1 MTFLVSVTSDTF
13 PFLQTVRPHSYLT
26 WSTGLIMV
34 VPPSQTL
41 AHTPQSRKILPRLS
55 RLIQCL
61 CRTNTLWNQTV
72 RDPDVETFTT
82 ISSHLLPTPKL
93 KRFFQTISL
102 AQATSFRRKLPL
114 IKACYEEKLAGTGLR
129 CCWFTTVSS
138 CSHLMFTTFSFENKV
153 VGVFLP
159 NKRC

>member
-1 MTFLVSVTSDTF
+1 MTFLVSATSDTF
-13 PFLQTVRPHSYLT
+13 PLLQTVRPHSYKT
-26 WSTGLIMV
+26 WSAGLIMV
-34 VPPSQTL
+34 VPPSPTL
-41 AHTPQSRKILPRLS
+41 AQTPESRKDMPRLS

-61 CRTNTLWNQTV
+61 CRTNTLWNQTLL
-72 RDPDVETFTT
+72 DQDVEIFTT
-82 ISSHLLPTPKL
+82 ISSRLLPTPKL

-138 CSHLMFTTFSFENKV
+138 SSNLMFTTFSFEKKV
-153 VGVFLP
+153 VGFFLP